1 MLNWQQL
8 LIGDAPWPFLIE
20 VLWRA
25 GVMYVLLLVFMR
37 LMGKRFAAQLTT
49 NELAVVLM
57 LGAAIGVPIQ
67 VVTQGILP
75 AVIVLAITTGLQ
87 RGLAWLSFKNR
98 KLEALAQGD
107 VSMLVQDG
115 RYLLDKLNDLRL
127 SREMLASELRALNV
141 QHLGELRRVYVEASG
156 GLSLVKFREPR
167 PGLSL
172 SPDTGGANDDH
183 LQLPDLRAC
192 WRCGHVEAPTEKGL
206 GACVFCGCDQWRAA
220 VRKAVAPTRQTSTD
234 DDAHDDAN
242 ADTQSDT
249 KADRRKLA

>member
-1 MLNWQQL
+1 MPDWQKM

-75 AVIVLAITTGLQ
+75 ALIVLAITMGLQ
-87 RGLAWLSFKNR
+87 RGLAWLSFRSR
-98 KLEALAQGD
+98 KLETLAQGD
-107 VSMLVQDG
+107 VSVLVQDG
-115 RYLLDKLNDLRL
+115 RYLLDQLNGLRL

-156 GLSLVKFREPR
+156 GLSLIRFRDPR

-172 SPDTGGANDDH
+172 SPDAGGANDDH
-183 LQLPDLRAC
+183 LTLPDLRAC

-220 VRKAVAPTRQTSTD
+220 VRKAVAPARQTPDDTD
-234 DDAHDDAN
+234 G
-242 ADTQSDT
+242 SDKDPT
-249 KADRRKLA
+249 DSKAATRKLG